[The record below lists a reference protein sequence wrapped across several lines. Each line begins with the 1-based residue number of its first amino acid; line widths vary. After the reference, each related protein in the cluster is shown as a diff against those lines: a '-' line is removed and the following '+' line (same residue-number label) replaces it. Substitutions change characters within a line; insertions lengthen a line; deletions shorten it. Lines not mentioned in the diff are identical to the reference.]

1 MGKHELSTIAE
12 IISISANVAP
22 KDFGKK
28 KFQKLIYLVEKVGGV
43 NLGYEY
49 SIYFYGPYSAAL
61 NDDLGLLVS
70 RGLVHYEIQAYSHL
84 IRADKEKIDQSRTS
98 TDESASGLTQED
110 RDRINEI
117 LVRFGG
123 KSPSALELLTTAH
136 YVAGLLGKSKS
147 SESIQAGVK
156 KIKGSKYT
164 SQEIENAISELSL
177 IA

>member
-12 IISISANVAP
+12 IISMGADVAP

-43 NLGYEY
+43 SLGYEY
-49 SIYFYGPYSAAL
+49 SIYFYGPYSSAL

-84 IRADKEKIDQSRTS
+84 IRADKDKIAQNRTS
-98 TDESASGLTQED
+98 TNEAAVGLTQED
-110 RDRINEI
+110 CERINGI
-117 LVRFGG
+117 LARFGK

-136 YVAGLLGKSKS
+136 YVAGLLGECKS

-164 SQEIENAISELSL
+164 SQEI
-177 IA
+177 